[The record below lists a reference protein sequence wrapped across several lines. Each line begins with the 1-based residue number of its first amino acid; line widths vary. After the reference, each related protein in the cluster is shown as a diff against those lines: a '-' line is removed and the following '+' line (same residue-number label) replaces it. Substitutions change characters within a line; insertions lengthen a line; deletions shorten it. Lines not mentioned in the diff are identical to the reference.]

1 MILGGDNYTVYK
13 HTSPIGKVYI
23 GITKMNPIRRWSNG
37 KVIKDVHIFIMPLL
51 NMGGIILDM
60 RYFIQVLVEMKLN
73 IKRKS

>member
-37 KVIKDVHIFIMPLL
+37 KGYKKMYTFL
-51 NMGGIILDM
+51 
-60 RYFIQVLVEMKLN
+60 
-73 IKRKS
+73 